1 MPDSKVSVEQKLK
14 QLGISLPASSGLFS
28 YPSMYY
34 LTVPGGD
41 AFTLW
46 QKLSNNNLKTGFWPI
61 IWLDH
66 KEHARQTIM
75 TTSEL
80 QPLQATLR
88 DFGIV
93 QKHPIDLKDL
103 NQRIANRPDPK
114 FYPFMKEAIVTQD
127 QAERADALLQ
137 LQIKHKAEATRI
149 GFLPGTM
156 PTNAK
161 QMIDTAKL
169 SQVYFPLMLSIIR
182 NDQARLTSA
191 DRQNRLNGLR
201 PTASQTAEICRKGEQ
216 LDFEYWLR
224 KTEKSDAY
232 YKVAHGKYTGPEDSQ
247 RESHAAF
254 TYEYD
259 RRLAHY
265 VPLKNV
271 IVLLVPTIYS
281 WQVPAYL
288 GFGNVNA
295 NPEMAVHIAAMKH
308 WHNTYGADLIS
319 LKDDSLEFYVSR
331 PPKDEAAAMQ
341 LAREHFIYCP
351 DKVHQGTGTLG
362 KLAGTLCRAHF
373 WNFWWD

>member
-127 QAERADALLQ
+127 QAERADA
-137 LQIKHKAEATRI
+137 
-149 GFLPGTM
+149 
-156 PTNAK
+156 
-161 QMIDTAKL
+161 
-169 SQVYFPLMLSIIR
+169 
-182 NDQARLTSA
+182 
-191 DRQNRLNGLR
+191 
-201 PTASQTAEICRKGEQ
+201 
-216 LDFEYWLR
+216 
-224 KTEKSDAY
+224 
-232 YKVAHGKYTGPEDSQ
+232 
-247 RESHAAF
+247 
-254 TYEYD
+254 
-259 RRLAHY
+259 
-265 VPLKNV
+265 
-271 IVLLVPTIYS
+271 
-281 WQVPAYL
+281 
-288 GFGNVNA
+288 
-295 NPEMAVHIAAMKH
+295 
-308 WHNTYGADLIS
+308 
-319 LKDDSLEFYVSR
+319 
-331 PPKDEAAAMQ
+331 
-341 LAREHFIYCP
+341 
-351 DKVHQGTGTLG
+351 
-362 KLAGTLCRAHF
+362 
-373 WNFWWD
+373 